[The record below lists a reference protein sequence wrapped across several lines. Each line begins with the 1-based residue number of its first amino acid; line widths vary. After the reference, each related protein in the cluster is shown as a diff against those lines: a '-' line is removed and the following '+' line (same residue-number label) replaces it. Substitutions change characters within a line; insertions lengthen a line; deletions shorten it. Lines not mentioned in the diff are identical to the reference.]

1 MDRRTSIPALLA
13 ERAAQNPERTFVTEV
28 GGREATYGAFQ
39 DEALRWAAG
48 LRALG
53 VGPGENVVTML
64 PPCIDAFAAWI
75 GLSWLRA
82 VDTACNTDYRSRM
95 LAYLLEDSGAEV
107 MIVAARWLDRLVDV
121 ADDVGRLKTVVVPD
135 ADEPPDGLP
144 WQVVTGTDVTGS
156 LPAADV
162 DPPDVWDVATMI
174 YTSGTTGPSKGVL
187 VPWRQQYEYSD
198 GVVPAADVDEDDVYY
213 SAFPMFH
220 GSGRV
225 PLCLM
230 AVANGRFVLRK
241 QFSGTEFW
249 SDIREHG
256 CTTTGFVGAMS
267 QFVWGQAPTSEDADN
282 PLRRAI
288 MLPVLPWWREFEER
302 FGVELRTC
310 YAMTE
315 TGPPF
320 GTGWDIPD
328 HRTCGSVRAGYD
340 VRLVDEHDY
349 DVPVGQVGELV
360 IRTDEPWMLCSGYH
374 GRPEKTAAA
383 WRNGWFHTGDA
394 FRCDTAGNYYFVDRF
409 KDAIRRRGENISSFE
424 VEALTNAH
432 PGVAESAAIAVPSEW
447 AEDEVKVVVVRMPD
461 SGLDAETLVQDLIE
475 TMPRFMVPRYVEF
488 VDSLPKTDATQRI
501 KKVELRADALN
512 EHTWDRELA
521 GIELPK

>member
-1 MDRRTSIPALLA
+1 MDRRTSIPARLA
-13 ERAAQNPERTFVTEV
+13 ARAQQNPDRTFVTEI
-28 GGREATYGAFQ
+28 GGRTATYGEFQ

-48 LRALG
+48 LRELG
-53 VGPGENVVTML
+53 VGAGDNVVTML
-64 PPCIDAFAAWI
+64 PPRIDSFAAWI
-75 GLSWLRA
+75 GMAWLRA
-82 VDTACNTDYRSRM
+82 VDTACNTEYRGRM
-95 LAYLLEDSGAEV
+95 LAYLLNDSRAEV
-107 MIVAARWLDRLVDV
+107 AIVAERWLDRLVEV
-121 ADDVGRLKTVVVPD
+121 AADAPGLKTVVVPD
-135 ADEPPDGLP
+135 ADAAPSGLP
-144 WQVVTGTDVTGS
+144 WHAVTGAEVAGS
-156 LPAADV
+156 PPADDI
-162 DPPDVWDVATMI
+162 DPPDIWDVATMI

-187 VPWRQQYEYSD
+187 VSWGQQYEFSD
-198 GVVPAADVDEDDVYY
+198 GVIPAADVDEDDVYY

-230 AVANGRFVLRK
+230 AVANGRFVLRE

-249 SDIREHG
+249 KDIREHG
-256 CTTTGFVGAMS
+256 CTTTGIVGAMS
-267 QFVWGQAPTSEDADN
+267 LFIWSQEPTPDDSDN

-288 MLPVLPWWREFEER
+288 MLPVLPQWREFEER

-349 DVPVGQVGELV
+349 EVPVGDVGELV
-360 IRTDEPWMLCSGYH
+360 VRTDEPWMLCSGYF
-374 GRPEKTAAA
+374 GMPDKTADA

-432 PGVAESAAIAVPSEW
+432 PDVAESAAIAVPSKW
-447 AEDEVKVVVVRMPD
+447 GEDEVKVVVVRTPE
-461 SGLDAETLVQDLIE
+461 SGLDAESLVRHLAE
-475 TMPRFMVPRYVEF
+475 TMPRFMVPRYIEF
-488 VDSLPKTDATQRI
+488 ADSLPKTDATQRV

-512 EHTWDRELA
+512 DRTWDREAA